1 MSELM
6 TQTEAREV
14 LARALAA
21 LKKAGADDGRAR
33 LGGGASRNMRFAR
46 NGITTNGNV
55 RGMKLTLYASVGK
68 RSASIASNR
77 LDDESMAKMAAE
89 VVANARV
96 LPENREH
103 MPTLD
108 AQTYEQ
114 VQAWFRETA
123 DLGPQQLATT
133 AGKVVTAARAQDVT
147 AAGYATSGS
156 WFRAVATYNGVFA
169 QHRSSRVRLTAT
181 TRTSDGTGSGWATSF
196 ARRTPDLD
204 VDHVADGSIRRALGS
219 RNPQA
224 LEPGAYPVIL
234 EPQAVADIVDTL
246 RWTMD
251 ARAADEGRSF
261 FSGPGGTNKIGAR
274 IWDTPISLR
283 TDPVDPRTLS
293 SPFDDEGLPRRRTTW
308 VENGVLRELPYTR
321 YWAKKNARE
330 PLAWPSSWLVE
341 GKGDPTSL
349 EEMIASVQRAILI
362 TRLWYLRMVD
372 PRQVLVTG
380 LTRDGTFLV
389 EDGKITKA
397 LKNFRFNESPVDV
410 FQRTQKFSNPQV
422 VGSGTAVPALSVSK
436 FRFTSLS
443 EAV

>member
-1 MSELM
+1 M
-6 TQTEAREV
+6 
-14 LARALAA
+14 
-21 LKKAGADDGRAR
+21 
-33 LGGGASRNMRFAR
+33 
-46 NGITTNGNV
+46 
-55 RGMKLTLYASVGK
+55 
-68 RSASIASNR
+68 
-77 LDDESMAKMAAE
+77 
-89 VVANARV
+89 
-96 LPENREH
+96 
-103 MPTLD
+103 
-108 AQTYEQ
+108 
-114 VQAWFRETA
+114 
-123 DLGPQQLATT
+123 
-133 AGKVVTAARAQDVT
+133 VTAARAQDVT

-156 WFRAVATYNGVFA
+156 WFRTVATANGVFA

-181 TRTSDGTGSGWATSF
+181 TRTPDGTGSGWATSF
-196 ARRTPDLD
+196 ARRTRDFD
-204 VDHVADGSIRRALGS
+204 VDHVADGSIRRALQS

-234 EPQAVADIVDTL
+234 EPQAVADILGTL
-246 RWTMD
+246 LWAMD

-261 FSGPGGTNKIGAR
+261 FSKPGGTNKIGTR
-274 IWDTPISLR
+274 IWDTPMSLR
-283 TDPVDPRTLS
+283 TDPGDPRTLS

-349 EEMIASVQRAILI
+349 EEMIASAQRAILI
-362 TRLWYLRMVD
+362 TRLWYIRMVD

-389 EDGKITKA
+389 ENGKITKA

-410 FQRTQKFSNPQV
+410 FQRTQTFSAPQV
-422 VGSGTAVPALSVSK
+422 VGSGTAVPALRVSK